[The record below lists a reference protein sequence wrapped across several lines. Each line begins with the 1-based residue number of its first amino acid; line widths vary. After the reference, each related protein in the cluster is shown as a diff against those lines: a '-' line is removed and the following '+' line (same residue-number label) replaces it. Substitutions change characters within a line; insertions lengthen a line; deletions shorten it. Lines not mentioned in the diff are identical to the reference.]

1 MKLCYGFW
9 FEIAGCVRTCAR
21 TPMILPSTRYI
32 WVIQLDLSA
41 SVPQCLSVNTFLT
54 TLLLS
59 FIHHVF
65 QDSTVGGHSV
75 AEMERVVAAMRKVV
89 ERLQGENESLRRSA
103 KQKGTSVTQLE
114 TENRRLKARQLSSD
128 SIVTVGLIPSHQDS
142 LSLSP
147 SYNTSPFM

>member
-1 MKLCYGFW
+1 
-9 FEIAGCVRTCAR
+9 
-21 TPMILPSTRYI
+21 MILPRTQYI
-32 WVIQLDLSA
+32 WVIQLCSA
-41 SVPQCLSVNTFLT
+41 CLWV
-54 TLLLS
+54 LLS

-128 SIVTVGLIPSHQDS
+128 SIVTVGLIPSHQDLKFVMFGTS
-142 LSLSP
+142 FTLSLSP